1 MAEDDPVLSDQTPA
15 ADSQTVLPDD
25 IRESIAI
32 GSFTSISGQP
42 SSLSSLAYSNS
53 ISNNNLTQQN
63 TVANQQ
69 AMNQVG
75 QSVLGT
81 TVNLVSNLSPME
93 AVAVVKMDTGND
105 VAQQLADLQ
114 GTVAAFSSPARP
126 HPVPPPRP
134 PLPPVPPLPSIKVGP
149 QGAITVT
156 ALPADYPLTIVIDDN
171 ITTYNVQPDSP
182 AGTLLNVNSRY
193 FPVQLDMRGSKQ
205 QVVQTVA
212 NVSRSKFPLQVK
224 HGSNQRPIVEELPNG
239 WTILTVKESKHPIK
253 INLTP

>member
-1 MAEDDPVLSDQTPA
+1 M
-15 ADSQTVLPDD
+15 LPDD

-32 GSFTSISGQP
+32 GGFTSISGQP
-42 SSLSSLAYSNS
+42 SSLSNLAYSNS

-81 TVNLVSNLSPME
+81 TVNLVANLSPME
-93 AVAVVKMDTGND
+93 AVATVKLDTGND

-114 GTVAAFSSPARP
+114 GTVAAFASPARP
-126 HPVPPPRP
+126 HPGPPRPPGP

-149 QGAITVT
+149 QGALT
-156 ALPADYPLTIVIDDN
+156 ATASPANYPLTIVIDDN
-171 ITTYNVQPDSP
+171 ISTYSVQRDSP
-182 AGTLLNVNSRY
+182 SGTLLNVNTRH
-193 FPVQLDMRGSKQ
+193 FPVQLDMRDSKQ
-205 QVVQTVA
+205 AVAQTVA

-224 HGSNQRPIVEELPNG
+224 HGINQRPIVEELSNG
-239 WTILTVKESKHPIK
+239 WTILTVNEKKHPVK

>member
-1 MAEDDPVLSDQTPA
+1 MAENESSDYIPPL
-15 ADSQTVLPDD
+15 DGGHSVLPDD
-25 IRESIAI
+25 IRESIAL

-81 TVNLVSNLSPME
+81 TVNLVANLSPME

-105 VAQQLADLQ
+105 VAQQLADLK
-114 GTVAAFSSPARP
+114 GTVAAFSSPTNP
-126 HPVPPPRP
+126 HPGPAPGPAP
-134 PLPPVPPLPSIKVGP
+134 GPVTPPLPSIKVGP
-149 QGAITVT
+149 QGAITAT
-156 ALPADYPLTIVIDDN
+156 ASLANFPLTIVIDDN
-171 ITTYNVQPDSP
+171 ITTYSVQADSP
-182 AGTLLNVNSRY
+182 TGTLLNVNSRN
-193 FPVQLDMRGSKQ
+193 FPVELELRGSKQ
-205 QVVQTVA
+205 AVAQTVA
-212 NVSRSKFPLQVK
+212 NVSRSRFPLQVK
-224 HGSNQRPIVEELPNG
+224 LGTNQLPIVQELSNG
-239 WTILTVKESKHPIK
+239 WTILTVNAKKHPVK